1 MSIANISGI
10 FNTIRLL
17 LFLPVDYFITSS
29 RIRSHFFEIKPGTLN
44 AKLRELKKKE
54 LVEVRL
60 KKNLKRAGDDRQEY
74 RLTKEGVRKRE
85 ELVNIGL
92 RVLKD
97 NILEIS
103 EEKTT
108 SKREHTEGSRLGVI
122 DDFLV
127 EFGYECV
134 EIVKDNVLKELQVIL
149 KRMLISYFKE

>member
-1 MSIANISGI
+1 MSIANIFGI
-10 FNTIRLL
+10 FNTMKLL
-17 LFLPVDYFITSS
+17 LFLSVDHFITSS
-29 RIRSHFFEIKPGTLN
+29 RIRSHFSEIKVGTLN
-44 AKLRELKKKE
+44 AKLRELKKKQ
-54 LVEVRL
+54 LVEIQVKEHL
-60 KKNLKRAGDDRQEY
+60 ERAGDDRQEY

-85 ELVNIGL
+85 ELVNMGL
-92 RVLKD
+92 RILKD

-108 SKREHTEGSRLGVI
+108 SKREHTEDNRLGVI

-134 EIVKDNVLKELQVIL
+134 EIIKDNVLKELQVIL